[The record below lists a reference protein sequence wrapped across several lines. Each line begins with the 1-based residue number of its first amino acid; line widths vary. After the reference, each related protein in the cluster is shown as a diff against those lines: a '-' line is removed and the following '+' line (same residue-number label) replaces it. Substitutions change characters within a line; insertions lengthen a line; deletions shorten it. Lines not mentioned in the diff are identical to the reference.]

1 MSFVFQ
7 AEVRSDLGKGASRR
21 LRHADLVPAIVYGA
35 GKEAVSV
42 TLDHKADPGPREAGF
57 YSSELTLVING
68 EEVKVNV
75 KAIQRHP
82 VRYKAGS
89 PGFRSASN
97 RQRTFW
103 KRPPNRVALVLQ
115 QYPGF
120 HLFCCLS
127 WQVAICWVQCTD
139 RARALSRSQY
149 EAPSRRLPAG
159 RNRWRCLVEEPI
171 PLRNDRDTLAVQFT
185 ILLEPQSRL

>member
-42 TLDHKADPGPREAGF
+42 TLDHKKLILAQEKPEF
-57 YSSELTLVING
+57 YSSELTPVING

-82 VRYKAGS
+82 VRYKLVHLD
-89 PGFRSASN
+89 FV
-97 RQRTFW
+97 
-103 KRPPNRVALVLQ
+103 RV
-115 QYPGF
+115 
-120 HLFCCLS
+120 
-127 WQVAICWVQCTD
+127 
-139 RARALSRSQY
+139 
-149 EAPSRRLPAG
+149 
-159 RNRWRCLVEEPI
+159 
-171 PLRNDRDTLAVQFT
+171 
-185 ILLEPQSRL
+185 

>member
-42 TLDHKADPGPREAGF
+42 TLDHKKLILAQEKPEF
-57 YSSELTLVING
+57 YSSALTLVING

-82 VRYKAGS
+82 VRYKLVHLD
-89 PGFRSASN
+89 FV
-97 RQRTFW
+97 
-103 KRPPNRVALVLQ
+103 RV
-115 QYPGF
+115 
-120 HLFCCLS
+120 
-127 WQVAICWVQCTD
+127 
-139 RARALSRSQY
+139 
-149 EAPSRRLPAG
+149 
-159 RNRWRCLVEEPI
+159 
-171 PLRNDRDTLAVQFT
+171 
-185 ILLEPQSRL
+185 